1 MDQPPRRSQSN
12 RSPRPVTERAGGSVR
27 STAHRNTARDRT
39 AVGAVALCGLF
50 LGGCA
55 NLSFTRDSPTSGE
68 FRSTGFSFTILSW
81 DLPKGARLI
90 AQENASDANL
100 PNTVV
105 ERDTVFPYLGP
116 LDWLLDIVGVRYA
129 VIEGSW
135 GFEQGGSQGPGSVPT
150 GGFGG

>member
-1 MDQPPRRSQSN
+1 MDQTSRRSQSRGIQSN
-12 RSPRPVTERAGGSVR
+12 RTRRRAA
-27 STAHRNTARDRT
+27 TLAAL
-39 AVGAVALCGLF
+39 ALCAWGLA
-50 LGGCA
+50 GCA
-55 NLSFTRDSPTSGE
+55 NLSFTRDTPTSGQ

-116 LDWLLDIVGVRYA
+116 VDWLLDIVGVRYA
-129 VIEGSW
+129 VIEGTW
-135 GFEQGGSQGPGSVPT
+135 GFEQGGEEGPGSLPT

>member
-1 MDQPPRRSQSN
+1 MDQMSRRSQS
-12 RSPRPVTERAGGSVR
+12 RGTQSHPTQRPVAALAGL
-27 STAHRNTARDRT
+27 
-39 AVGAVALCGLF
+39 ALCAWGLA
-50 LGGCA
+50 GCA
-55 NLSFTRDSPTSGE
+55 NLAFTRDTPTSGQ

-116 LDWLLDIVGVRYA
+116 VDWLLDIVGVRYA
-129 VIEGSW
+129 VIEGTW
-135 GFEQGGSQGPGSVPT
+135 GFEQGGGEGPGSLPT

>member
-1 MDQPPRRSQSN
+1 MDQSQRRPQSN
-12 RSPRPVTERAGGSVR
+12 RSQRPLATLSGL
-27 STAHRNTARDRT
+27 
-39 AVGAVALCGLF
+39 ALCSLV

-55 NLSFTRDSPTSGE
+55 SLEFTRDSPTSGE

-116 LDWLLDIVGVRYA
+116 VDWLLDIIGVRYA
-129 VIEGSW
+129 VIEGTW
-135 GFEQGGSQGPGSVPT
+135 GFEQGGDEGPGSVPT
-150 GGFGG
+150 GSFGG